1 MLKNV
6 LSYHNT
12 TLPNTKS
19 RLYRISG
26 IIRERKVSWITFFT
40 IVREKTFVIQAVSYI
55 KIPAEIKSARK
66 HSRMLPDSQIS
77 QTFSSVDDS
86 QYTVCKYTKLEL
98 GN

>member
-26 IIRERKVSWITFFT
+26 IIRGRKVSRITFFT

-55 KIPAEIKSARK
+55 KTPAEIKKSKKTFANA
-66 HSRMLPDSQIS
+66 SRFANFANFFFRGRFPI
-77 QTFSSVDDS
+77 
-86 QYTVCKYTKLEL
+86 Y
-98 GN
+98 GI